1 MIYLFYTAKNS
12 TATSSTHKLLHFY
25 QLYTAK

>member
-1 MIYLFYTAKNS
+1 MLYMFYTARNS

-25 QLYTAK
+25 LLYTAK